1 MFEDFAAFFARLD
14 DDFFIELYD
23 SDYGK
28 IEEICLYLSLDLQLK
43 RETEKKGDKR
53 LADWRRGII
62 FTENKSY
69 V

>member
-43 RETEKKGDKR
+43 REMEEKGDKR
-53 LADWRRGII
+53 LAD
-62 FTENKSY
+62 
-69 V
+69 